1 LKICKYLI
9 KIVSRIKQN
18 LSELKGKLKNS
29 LEDLVLN
36 FPQLLIET
44 ETRSEH
50 IENLKT
56 MIKKL
61 GIIGLYRTSLPKPW

>member
-29 LEDLVLN
+29 LEDLFLN